1 MAIKFSKIA
10 GTLKYDIINGFGD
23 IEFDEDF
30 LKKHDI
36 KKIDLIADWI
46 SDLEDWL
53 EQYKKMIERDATQK

>member
-1 MAIKFSKIA
+1 MAVKFSKIA

-53 EQYKKMIERDATQK
+53 EQYKKMIERDAIQK

>member
-10 GTLKYDIINGFGD
+10 GTLKYDIINGLGD

-36 KKIDLIADWI
+36 KKIDLISDWI
-46 SDLEDWL
+46 ADLEDWL
-53 EQYKKMIERDATQK
+53 EQYKKMIERSQIQK

>member
-1 MAIKFSKIA
+1 MAVKFSKIA

-23 IEFDEDF
+23 IEFNEDF

-53 EQYKKMIERDATQK
+53 EQYKKMIERDAIQK

>member
-53 EQYKKMIERDATQK
+53 EQYKKMIERSQIQK